1 MVDADTNMDTDDSF
15 VEQCADEVDGLHAF
29 FELWFVGELP
39 QTRDALARFSD
50 VLAEEFQLIQ
60 PSGLTRSRNGI
71 STDVFDAHGVHDDVT
86 IETSTFEPRDA
97 DGDRCLG
104 TYEEWQTVGDDR
116 TGRVSTVLFR
126 RASATPNGVEWVHLH
141 ETWLDG

>member
-1 MVDADTNMDTDDSF
+1 MTDSPLI
-15 VEQCADEVDGLHAF
+15 EQCAAEVDDLHAF
-29 FELWFVGELP
+29 FERWFAGELP
-39 QTRDALARFSD
+39 PTRAELARFSD
-50 VLAEEFQLIQ
+50 VLADDFRMIQ
-60 PSGLTRSRNGI
+60 PSGLTRTHEGI
-71 STDVFDAHGVHDDVT
+71 TADVFDAHGTHEEVT

-104 TYEEWQTVGDDR
+104 TYEEWQTVGDER

-126 RASATPNGVEWVHLH
+126 RAPATPNGVEWVHLH